1 MDNYTF
7 DKEIVKIWEK
17 ERDCKYAI
25 PDPNDNLVEIYEID
39 TIKDAILLR
48 AEKWESF
55 EHQKEKK
62 ELEEK
67 QIKTALNTQNA
78 NYTELLDTIR
88 FLQKQSSAYKKDRSD
103 DKKKSLEDAWSALTV
118 FLEKI
123 MIEYISSSSTSSSN
137 DSSSSSNNISSSINK
152 ITIYKLEFIPD
163 IRLLRYMLSKRE
175 PGLHIEIIS
184 LICSYFHA
192 KYVNI

>member
-1 MDNYTF
+1 MDSYLF
-7 DKEIVKIWEK
+7 DKEIIKEWEREK
-17 ERDCKYAI
+17 SCKYAI
-25 PDPNDNLVEIYEID
+25 PDPNDNLIEIYEID

-67 QIKTALNTQNA
+67 KIKASLNTQNP

-88 FLQKQSSAYKKDRSD
+88 LVQKQSNAYKKDRTD
-103 DKKKSLEDAWSALTV
+103 DKKKSLEKAWSSLIA

-123 MIEYISSSSTSSSN
+123 MAEY
-137 DSSSSSNNISSSINK
+137 NNIKTVTNEIINIK
-152 ITIYKLEFIPD
+152 IIIYKLEFIPD
-163 IRLLRYMLSKRE
+163 IRLLRYMLGKKE

-192 KYVNI
+192 KYINI